1 MIKQQLNLWIYL
13 EKKNLNQGQRKEKIN
28 YLNKNIK

>member
-28 YLNKNIK
+28 YLNKKI

>member
-13 EKKNLNQGQRKEKIN
+13 EKKFELGAKKRKIN
-28 YLNKNIK
+28 YLNKKI

>member
-13 EKKNLNQGQRKEKIN
+13 EKKNLKKGQRKEKIN
-28 YLNKNIK
+28 YLNKKI

>member
-13 EKKNLNQGQRKEKIN
+13 EKKNLNQGQRKEKI
-28 YLNKNIK
+28 LNKKI

>member
-13 EKKNLNQGQRKEKIN
+13 EKKNLNQGQRKEKV
-28 YLNKNIK
+28 LNKKI

>member
-13 EKKNLNQGQRKEKIN
+13 EKKFELGAKKRK
-28 YLNKNIK
+28 NKLFK